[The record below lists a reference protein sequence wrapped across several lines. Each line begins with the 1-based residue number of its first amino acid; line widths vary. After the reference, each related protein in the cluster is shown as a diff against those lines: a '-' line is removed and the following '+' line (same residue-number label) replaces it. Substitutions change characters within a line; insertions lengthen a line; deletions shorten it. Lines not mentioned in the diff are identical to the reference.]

1 MGHQIKFEKG
11 GSVETTTFAKVE
23 AHQIIFEQGVRI
35 KKMSAPKVCF
45 LNIAVISFWGVCGK
59 YCHERILFNVT
70 PLQNRTYEL
79 KRDSVA
85 GFKNQPRAKDF

>member
-11 GSVETTTFAKVE
+11 E
-23 AHQIIFEQGVRI
+23 ALRLQLLKRLKLTKLILNKGLGL

-45 LNIAVISFWGVCGK
+45 LNIAVISFGGCGK

-85 GFKNQPRAKDF
+85 GY